1 MSEVLAIGDL
11 LVEVVKRDIKNVHLT
26 VHPPQGRVRI
36 AAPERMQLDTIRLF
50 AISKL
55 AWIRRQQRAMQVQE
69 REPPREYIDRESHY
83 VWGRRYLL
91 KIVERDAP
99 TAIDL
104 QHHELVL
111 YVRPGARESRRQELL
126 AHWYRDQVREAVPPL
141 MAKWTAA
148 LKVEVGQL
156 FVQRMKTK
164 WGSCNATAATIRLNT
179 ELAKKPVECLEYV
192 LLHELVHL
200 LEPKHSDRFRGIMD
214 RCLPQ
219 WPHVRDELN
228 RAPLGHLDWDY

>member
-104 QHHELVL
+104 QHRELVL
-111 YVRPGARESRRQELL
+111 YVRPGASESRRQELL

-141 MAKWTAA
+141 MAKWAAA
-148 LKVEVGQL
+148 LKVDVDQL

-164 WGSCNATAATIRLNT
+164 WGSCNPTAATVRLNT

-200 LEPKHSDRFRGIMD
+200 LEPTHNDRFRRIMD